1 MLKPLTTHL
10 QQVIL
15 AEVVRCVL
23 AILSSKV
30 AMIHVFLED
39 GETKALE
46 GWNDVLMGILQGR
59 LTPDSSGSTGV
70 PWLR

>member
-30 AMIHVFLED
+30 AMIHED